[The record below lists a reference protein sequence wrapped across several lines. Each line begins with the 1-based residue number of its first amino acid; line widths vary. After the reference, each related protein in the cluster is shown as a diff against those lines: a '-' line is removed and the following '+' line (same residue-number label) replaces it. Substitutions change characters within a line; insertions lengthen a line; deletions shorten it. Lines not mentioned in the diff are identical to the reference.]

1 MSLSA
6 KEDVKAGV
14 EAVMEENEQCKEVEM
29 VELQQEDQGRTATE
43 NVEQKAKRKTAEDE
57 AEDVAEDEALS
68 KVAKGKQRSQGD
80 EPERRSGVELDNTGA
95 ESSKTRDDK
104 RLRAVGEVV
113 EDMTEE
119 EDEAAEH
126 AHKRGRHEQAWRDV
140 ESNVE
145 PRRDKSESA

>member
-1 MSLSA
+1 
-6 KEDVKAGV
+6 
-14 EAVMEENEQCKEVEM
+14 MEENEQCKEVEM

-43 NVEQKAKRKTAEDE
+43 NVEQRAKRKTAEDE
-57 AEDVAEDEALS
+57 AEDEALS

-95 ESSKTRDDK
+95 ESSRARDDK
-104 RLRAVGEVV
+104 RHRAVGEVV

-145 PRRDKSESA
+145 PRRDK